1 MDRRAFLRSMGLGVG
16 ASVLVGASPL
26 NPLDARP
33 AAESPPDTTPEPTS
47 TTTAEPTTAAPPE
60 HRRWTRDLYGTV
72 RGLVTD
78 DAGEEL
84 YVSIGSNVYRLDAGT
99 GETDWQTESEQTIE
113 APVALGEST
122 AFAMGDEGRLLS
134 IARSSGERNWFEDVY
149 VYRAARPHVH
159 DGTVVVL
166 GQRVHGFDADSG
178 DHQWQSEQTFTTPGA
193 LRDGGILYVG
203 SGRTFAKLDLAD
215 GSTVWQWDDRDHI
228 DMPDGNFRL
237 DADRG
242 RLYATY
248 NGMLFAVETE
258 TGEVAW
264 RADGNFV
271 RALAQYGD
279 YLFAV
284 TETDADNTK
293 FSAIDLDGPE
303 VAYEQIAPLDVD
315 GWSYGH
321 VTTSLATHNSYA
333 VAGTDTGHL
342 VALDAASGRLVGA
355 VAVAED
361 PLARLHVHR
370 DAAFVS
376 GSGFLRSVDLATA
389 DLTDD

>member
-1 MDRRAFLRSMGLGVG
+1 MDRRSFLRSMGLGVG
-16 ASVLVGASPL
+16 ASALVGASPL
-26 NPLDARP
+26 NPLDSRP
-33 AAESPPDTTPEPTS
+33 APDSSTDTTPEPTS

-60 HRRWTRDLYGTV
+60 HYRWTRDLYGTV

-78 DAGEEL
+78 GAGEEL
-84 YVSIGSNVYRLDAGT
+84 YVSIGRNVYRLAADSGDV
-99 GETDWQTESEQTIE
+99 DWQAESEQTVE
-113 APVALGEST
+113 APVALGESA
-122 AFAMGDEGRLLS
+122 AFAVGDEGRLLS
-134 IARSSGERNWFEDVY
+134 IARSSGDRNWFEDVY
-149 VYRAARPHVH
+149 VYRAARPRVY

-166 GQRVHGFDADSG
+166 GQRVHGFEADSG

-193 LRDGGILYVG
+193 LRDDGFLYVG

-215 GSTVWQWDDRDHI
+215 GSTVWEWDDRDHL
-228 DMPDGNFRL
+228 DMPNAGFRL

-242 RLYATY
+242 LLYATY
-248 NGMLFAVETE
+248 NGTLFAVETE
-258 TGEVAW
+258 TGDVAW
-264 RADGNFV
+264 QADGNYV
-271 RALAQYGD
+271 RALDLYGD
-279 YLFAV
+279 YLLTV

-293 FSAIDLDGPE
+293 FSAIDLDEPA

-315 GWSYGH
+315 GWSYGR
-321 VTTSLATHNSYA
+321 VTTSLAAHDSYA

-355 VAVAED
+355 TAVAED
-361 PLARLHVHR
+361 SLARLHVDG

-389 DLTDD
+389 SLTDT